1 MKRSSWT
8 IALYVVL
15 IFVSGVAA
23 GILGQRL
30 VASRVVSADSA
41 PRTPDQW
48 RAKYVAE
55 LGQRLALNPDQETK
69 VNQIMDVTRARY
81 NEVRERNRP
90 EMKRIHDEQV
100 ESIRGTLTDPQK
112 TAYAQ
117 FLSEKEAEKKARASR
132 ESR

>member
-1 MKRSSWT
+1 MKRPSWS
-8 IALYVVL
+8 IALYVLL
-15 IFVSGVAA
+15 IFASGVIA
-23 GILGQRL
+23 GVLGQRL

-55 LGQRLALNPDQETK
+55 LGQRLNLQSDQQTK
-69 VNQIMDVTRARY
+69 INQIMDVTRERY

-90 EMKRIHDEQV
+90 EMKRIQEEQV
-100 ESIRGTLTDPQK
+100 ASIREVLTDGQK
-112 TAYAQ
+112 ASYAQ
-117 FLSEKEAEKKARASR
+117 FLVEKEAEKKARASR

>member
-1 MKRSSWT
+1 MKRSNWV

-15 IFVSGVAA
+15 IFASGVAA
-23 GILGQRL
+23 GVLGQRL
-30 VASRVVSADSA
+30 MASNVVSAATS
-41 PRTPDQW
+41 PRTPEQW

-55 LGQRLALNPDQETK
+55 MNQRLTLDAAQLTK

-90 EMKRIHDEQV
+90 EMKRVHDEQI
-100 ESIRGTLTDPQK
+100 ESIRGVLSDTQK
-112 TAYAQ
+112 NGYAQ
-117 FLSEKEAEKKARASR
+117 FLLEKEAEKKARAS

>member
-1 MKRSSWT
+1 LKRSNWV

-15 IFVSGVAA
+15 IFASGVAA
-23 GILGQRL
+23 GVLGQRL
-30 VASRVVSADSA
+30 MASNVVSAATS
-41 PRTPDQW
+41 PRTPEQW

-55 LGQRLALNPDQETK
+55 MNQRLTLDAAQLTK

-90 EMKRIHDEQV
+90 EMKRVHDEQI
-100 ESIRGTLTDPQK
+100 ESIRGVLSDTQK
-112 TAYAQ
+112 NGYAQ
-117 FLSEKEAEKKARASR
+117 FLLEKEAEKKARAS